1 MYAKPVFVLVA
12 FAIISVGLI
21 LFFQSNDAYATC
33 HSEVGR
39 VIRSLDVAS
48 AQSCSNAEMERV
60 GGICASLLG
69 LAMLVVATTV
79 RERRP

>member
-1 MYAKPVFVLVA
+1 MYVKPVFVLVA
-12 FAIISVGLI
+12 FALITVGLV
-21 LFFQSNDAYATC
+21 FFFSSVDAYATC

-48 AQSCSNAEMERV
+48 AQSCSTAELKRI
-60 GGICASLLG
+60 GGICTSVLG

-79 RERRP
+79 RERRS

>member
-1 MYAKPVFVLVA
+1 MYAKPIFVLVA
-12 FAIISVGLI
+12 FALITVGLI
-21 LFFQSNDAYATC
+21 FFFQSNDAYATC

-48 AQSCSNAEMERV
+48 AQSCSNAETERV
-60 GGICASLLG
+60 GGICCSLLG